1 MNSKKTYTA
10 ETDID
15 GHRFITFGT
24 TEGEVKPTT
33 NNTDVVIGVTNFIGA
48 PKSRTVDV
56 DHSRFTEVKLGGTVA
71 RGDKLT
77 AGADGCALKA
87 EAANQVAAIALND
100 GVKDDIISVL
110 MK

>member
-1 MNSKKTYTA
+1 MNSKKAYTA
-10 ETDID
+10 ETEID
-15 GHRFITFGT
+15 GHRLITFGT
-24 TEGEVKPTT
+24 IEGDVKATSSA
-33 NNTDVVIGVTNFIGA
+33 TDVVIGVTNFIGA
-48 PKSRTVDV
+48 HKSCIVDV

-87 EAANQVAAIALND
+87 QADNQVVAVALND